1 MFLPGSLRCSRQCNL
16 SCEKKSSYVVS
27 GDKLAKLGALLKIC
41 LFTWDIGVLRDL
53 IKRKNSQLQFYIFSR
68 ILRCPLWYLLASLE
82 NDGGF
87 LSLTNW
93 QTAFYSGSLNWSVLL
108 SNWILWEV
116 YVLKLFLA
124 PEHLNSL
131 ENVLLFI
138 PDDLVKKNR
147 E

>member
-1 MFLPGSLRCSRQCNL
+1 MFLPGSLRCYGQCNL
-16 SCEKKSSYVVS
+16 SCEKKSSYVAS

-87 LSLTNW
+87 LSLTN
-93 QTAFYSGSLNWSVLL
+93 
-108 SNWILWEV
+108 
-116 YVLKLFLA
+116 
-124 PEHLNSL
+124 
-131 ENVLLFI
+131 
-138 PDDLVKKNR
+138 
-147 E
+147 

>member
-1 MFLPGSLRCSRQCNL
+1 MWVMFLPGSLRCSGQCNL
-16 SCEKKSSYVVS
+16 SCEKKSSYVAS

-41 LFTWDIGVLRDL
+41 LFTWDIGKLRVL
-53 IKRKNSQLQFYIFSR
+53 IKRKNSEHSWKDTQLQFYIFSK
-68 ILRCPLWYLLASLE
+68 ILGFPLWYLLALLE
-82 NDGGF
+82 ND
-87 LSLTNW
+87 
-93 QTAFYSGSLNWSVLL
+93 GSLNWSVLL

-124 PEHLNSL
+124 PEHLNSW

-138 PDDLVKKNR
+138 PDDLVKKNSLLW